1 MEKSKFPKIVLC
13 IAGLIAPRK
22 ADLEEIAVGGMIQ
35 ISPVGFYATNN
46 IDIGGNVNLLSEIRA
61 SSGSLLA
68 YGVLIFT
75 GAFVSQLTF
84 TSMVLATLLFLSYGL
99 SRFASMVIDGMPVDS
114 LIGAGVVE
122 VLVGLSCLFCLW
134 KYRNS

>member
-1 MEKSKFPKIVLC
+1 MTKSKFPKIVLC
-13 IAGLIAPRK
+13 ISGLIAS
-22 ADLEEIAVGGMIQ
+22 AIGGMIQ
-35 ISPVGFYATNN
+35 ISPVDFYAGNN

-61 SSGSLLA
+61 SSGALLA

-99 SRFASMVIDGMPVDS
+99 SRFASMVVDGMPVNS
-114 LIGAGVVE
+114 LIEAGIVE
-122 VLVGLSCLFCLW
+122 VLVGLFCLFCLW
-134 KYRNS
+134 KYRDELSSNTSE